1 MQQLED
7 TQQQLLSASKLTS
20 MGSLMASIGHEIKN
34 ALNFVSMLA
43 ENDINLI
50 KQLKIKIEREYEYLP
65 TEIAEDFREIL
76 IDITANNKDI
86 KRQAGRIDLIV
97 QIMASSKEYIDTPP
111 QFTKINDLLS
121 LASRLV
127 FYGVLYEDKDFK
139 VSLKTEYDD
148 SIEQVNLRGL
158 DISRA
163 LINIINNACQS
174 VYEKS
179 LAEPNLKPEVLIKT
193 RNLAESNSIEI
204 VIQDNGTGIPQNIL
218 DKIFAPFFTTK
229 PQGRGT
235 GVGLYFAVFLIVA
248 RNRGQIIVD
257 SKLGIYTA
265 FTIILPKNVA

>member
-1 MQQLED
+1 
-7 TQQQLLSASKLTS
+7 
-20 MGSLMASIGHEIKN
+20 
-34 ALNFVSMLA
+34 
-43 ENDINLI
+43 
-50 KQLKIKIEREYEYLP
+50 
-65 TEIAEDFREIL
+65 
-76 IDITANNKDI
+76 
-86 KRQAGRIDLIV
+86 
-97 QIMASSKEYIDTPP
+97 MASSKENIDTTP
-111 QFTKINDLLS
+111 QFTKLNDLLS

-127 FYGVLYEDKDFK
+127 FYRLLYENKDFK

-148 SIEQVNLRGL
+148 SIEQVNLREL

-204 VIQDNGTGIPQNIL
+204 VIQDNGTGIQQNIL

-235 GVGLYFAVFLIVA
+235 GVGLYFAHDLIVA

>member
-1 MQQLED
+1 
-7 TQQQLLSASKLTS
+7 
-20 MGSLMASIGHEIKN
+20 
-34 ALNFVSMLA
+34 
-43 ENDINLI
+43 
-50 KQLKIKIEREYEYLP
+50 
-65 TEIAEDFREIL
+65 
-76 IDITANNKDI
+76 
-86 KRQAGRIDLIV
+86 
-97 QIMASSKEYIDTPP
+97 MASSKEYIDTPP
-111 QFTKINDLLS
+111 QFTKLNDLLS

-127 FYGVLYEDKDFK
+127 FYGFLYENKDFK

-148 SIEQVNLRGL
+148 SIEQVNLREL

-204 VIQDNGTGIPQNIL
+204 VIQDNGTGIQQNIL

-235 GVGLYFAVFLIVA
+235 GVGLYFAHDLIVA